1 MIGII
6 DAGIGNVG
14 SIRNMFKKIGVA
26 AEIVSDTEGI
36 ARATKL
42 VLPGVGAF
50 DAGMS
55 RLHASGLLPSI
66 EDRALTD
73 RIPVLGICL
82 GMQLMTQGSDE
93 GSQPGLGW
101 VAARTHR
108 FLPEQLARLRVP
120 HMGWNRVHPVRA
132 HALTDNLDEEGAFY
146 FVHSYYVR
154 CAEPANVLLT
164 AHHGIEFVASFEHGN
179 LLGVQ
184 FHPEKSHRYGMQLLR
199 NFAGIT
205 P

>member
-26 AEIVSDTEGI
+26 AEIVCDTEGI
-36 ARATKL
+36 KRATKL

-50 DAGMS
+50 DAGMT
-55 RLHASGLLPSI
+55 RLHASGLLPCI
-66 EDRALTD
+66 EERALSD

-82 GMQLMTQGSDE
+82 GMQLMTRGSDE
-93 GSQPGLGW
+93 GSLPGLGW
-101 VAARTHR
+101 VPARTLR
-108 FLPEQLARLRVP
+108 FLPEQLSRLRVP
-120 HMGWNRVHPVRA
+120 HMGWNRVLPVRE
-132 HALTDNLDEEGAFY
+132 HALTNGLEEEGAFY
-146 FVHSYYVR
+146 FVHSYYVQ
-154 CAEPANVLLT
+154 CDETTNILLT
-164 AHHGIEFVASFEHGN
+164 AHHGVDFVASFEHGN